1 MANKP
6 RIVKDYEKL
15 DENIQEQI
23 KLMYPYGFAKHLIQY
38 KNAEGKFVSAL
49 PFETDDRYYLVRMT
63 LIEARQIIEDDDDYD
78 ASGELKESVKEEY
91 EEKYGDMDYLTI
103 TEGVSNL
110 FLNQRQMSIQ
120 ADLTK
125 GESSFCNLSGNSVV
139 HFLETIINPV
149 FGLRILCI
157 ATGLFDEPDIDK
169 MKTRYFLSGSC
180 YGHQSTLP

>member
-1 MANKP
+1 MATNKP

-15 DENIQEQI
+15 DPEIQEQI

-91 EEKYGDMDYLTI
+91 EEKYGDLDYLTI
-103 TEGVSNL
+103 TEGE
-110 FLNQRQMSIQ
+110 
-120 ADLTK
+120 
-125 GESSFCNLSGNSVV
+125 GESD
-139 HFLETIINPV
+139 
-149 FGLRILCI
+149 
-157 ATGLFDEPDIDK
+157 ADEPEEEEEE
-169 MKTRYFLSGSC
+169 
-180 YGHQSTLP
+180 

>member
-6 RIVKDYEKL
+6 RVVKDYEKL
-15 DENIQEQI
+15 DGDIQDRI

-103 TEGVSNL
+103 TEGEGAS
-110 FLNQRQMSIQ
+110 
-120 ADLTK
+120 
-125 GESSFCNLSGNSVV
+125 
-139 HFLETIINPV
+139 
-149 FGLRILCI
+149 
-157 ATGLFDEPDIDK
+157 EPDEEE
-169 MKTRYFLSGSC
+169 
-180 YGHQSTLP
+180 

>member
-15 DENIQEQI
+15 DEEIQEQI

-78 ASGELKESVKEEY
+78 STGSLKRSAKEEY
-91 EEKYGDMDYLTI
+91 ETKYSDDEFLAA
-103 TEGVSNL
+103 EGE
-110 FLNQRQMSIQ
+110 
-120 ADLTK
+120 ADDVADD
-125 GESSFCNLSGNSVV
+125 SYDD
-139 HFLETIINPV
+139 
-149 FGLRILCI
+149 
-157 ATGLFDEPDIDK
+157 DEPEEDD
-169 MKTRYFLSGSC
+169 GDDDE
-180 YGHQSTLP
+180 

>member
-1 MANKP
+1 MSNKP
-6 RIVKDYEKL
+6 RVVKDYERL

-63 LIEARQIIEDDDDYD
+63 LTEARQIIEDDDDYD

-103 TEGVSNL
+103 TEG
-110 FLNQRQMSIQ
+110 
-120 ADLTK
+120 D
-125 GESSFCNLSGNSVV
+125 
-139 HFLETIINPV
+139 
-149 FGLRILCI
+149 
-157 ATGLFDEPDIDK
+157 TGTVPDEEE
-169 MKTRYFLSGSC
+169 
-180 YGHQSTLP
+180 

>member
-1 MANKP
+1 MATTKP

-15 DENIQEQI
+15 DPDIQEQI

-78 ASGELKESVKEEY
+78 ESGELKESVKEEY

-103 TEGVSNL
+103 TEGDTDTGSDDEEEP
-110 FLNQRQMSIQ
+110 
-120 ADLTK
+120 ADDEEEDEG
-125 GESSFCNLSGNSVV
+125 GE
-139 HFLETIINPV
+139 
-149 FGLRILCI
+149 
-157 ATGLFDEPDIDK
+157 DEE
-169 MKTRYFLSGSC
+169 
-180 YGHQSTLP
+180 